1 MGTITDKL
9 NKLAETKSA
18 IKTAIVNK
26 GVSISDSDTFASYAD
41 KIASISGGGSA
52 HKFDFTVL
60 GYDEEECRE
69 ANEIANILIA
79 SGYTVE
85 DINKSI
91 DYSIQLY
98 TGSVY
103 SLISSN
109 NIQAYFHPKT
119 SDSLYRYESI
129 CKYVPKVSYSSNNLS
144 SATSIIKVGTP
155 VNLNTFSSFSFRN
168 CSSLIDIPQLDTSNF
183 TSFSAMFDSCA
194 SLNVDKEVIFNA
206 TKATDFSNMFNK
218 SGYIKKVTFTNT
230 SGVTNFDYMFYYS
243 RVNEVSGI
251 DFTNREVP
259 SSANGLPFSWSYVQT
274 ISNIKAPE
282 NAVYLFRD
290 AQNLKNI
297 YNLDTSNT
305 TNFNE
310 MFSGCRGLQQISEID
325 TSKGTDFGYM
335 FYRCYNIT
343 SIPQLDT
350 SSGTRFYNM
359 FEDCQA
365 LESIPELN
373 APNGTTFSNMFLACK
388 SLKSASL
395 PDTSKGTNF
404 NGMFQ
409 SCTSLESASLLNT
422 SSGTDF
428 SRMFFRC
435 NSLNSIILQNTS
447 SGTNFNQM
455 FYECSSLTLI
465 PQLDTSNGTDLSSM
479 FSGCKNLNKITGI
492 SLKSLNTN
500 IGYTYFNHYTE
511 APSIRYA
518 LFKNF
523 GTGSS
528 CTSADFEYWTN
539 WGIEDETVPLS
550 AGARQSL
557 IDTLITYSYDR
568 ATAGYSTCTVTLS
581 SNTKALLT
589 QDEIAQMTAKG
600 YTLA

>member
-26 GVSISDSDTFASYAD
+26 GVAVSDSDTFASYAS

-52 HKFDFTVL
+52 HEFDFTVL

-69 ANEIANILIA
+69 ANEIANIMIA

-91 DYSIQLY
+91 DYSVKLY
-98 TGSVY
+98 TGSTS
-103 SLISSN
+103 SLVSSN
-109 NIQAYFHPKT
+109 NIQAYFYPKK
-119 SDSLYRYESI
+119 SSSLYLYNFI
-129 CKYVPKVSYSSNNLS
+129 CKYIPKVSYSNNPNG
-144 SATSIIKVGTP
+144 TPIIKIGTP
-155 VNLNTFSSFSFRN
+155 VNLNTLSSFSFGS
-168 CSSLIDIPQLDTSNF
+168 CTSLIDIPQLDTSNF
-183 TSFSAMFDSCA
+183 TSLSSMFNGCT
-194 SLNVDKEVIFNA
+194 SLNVDREVIFNA
-206 TKATDFSNMFNK
+206 AKATSTQDMFYK

-230 SGVTNFDYMFYYS
+230 SGVTNFDDMFYYS

-259 SSANGLPFSWSYVQT
+259 SNANSLPFSYSYIQT
-274 ISNIKAPE
+274 ISNVKAPE
-282 NAVYLFRD
+282 NAVYLFRG
-290 AQNLKNI
+290 AQYLKNI

-305 TNFNE
+305 TNFEE
-310 MFSGCRGLQQISEID
+310 MFYECRGLKQISEID
-325 TSKGTDFGYM
+325 TSKGTKFVYM

-343 SIPQLDT
+343 SIPQLDI
-350 SSGTRFYNM
+350 SSGIYFGNM
-359 FEDCQA
+359 FEDCQR

-373 APNGTTFSNMFLACK
+373 APNGTNFSQMFIGCEA
-388 SLKSASL
+388 LKSASL
-395 PDTSKGTNF
+395 SDTSKGTNF
-404 NGMFQ
+404 SYMFKN
-409 SCTSLESASLLNT
+409 CTSLESASLPNT
-422 SSGTDF
+422 SSGTNF
-428 SRMFFRC
+428 TQMFYRC
-435 NSLNSIILQNTS
+435 SSLNSIILQNTS
-447 SGTNFNQM
+447 SGTNFNSM
-455 FYECSSLTLI
+455 FSNCNSLTSI
-465 PQLDTSNGTDLSSM
+465 PQLDTSNGTDLSNM

-500 IGYTYFNHYTE
+500 IDYTYFNDYTE

-518 LFKNF
+518 LFKDF

-539 WGIEDETVPLS
+539 WGIEDESIPLS

-557 IDTLITYSYDR
+557 VDTFITYSYDR

-589 QDEIAQMTAKG
+589 EDEIAQITAKG
-600 YTLA
+600 YTIA